1 MKTGIAVATVIVLGL
16 IAIACG
22 EQPAP
27 GPSPEGTAVHSST
40 PVPSTTVPSSESA
53 SASTRETQT
62 QGGAGG
68 ASPTATPEPLLPGI
82 TSGALDHVRLD
93 LGDGIAVA
101 FADDPG
107 LGRVAY
113 VTHVP
118 SGAQAVLD
126 TEGNVKERHDS
137 PDKDGGLLDAV
148 LGDAEAMAHIRSGL
162 GYDGDLPGN
171 PIADWLDVMRF
182 NGLEFHLASG
192 EPQLNQSQLGTVLY
206 RVAFKLD
213 ANWLPSEYQIQDGDA
228 ALLEPGT
235 AIHSANGYGP
245 SLRLA
250 AVVNDA
256 ILLYESSPQGPDP
269 IGPAVREALN
279 NIAKDPMARIAER
292 VPGFG
297 GAFRDSSH
305 NIVYIYLQDASMQEE
320 AERALTKEF
329 GPDFFKGREVQVL
342 EGEYS
347 MDHLAAWYESVKDVA
362 WQVPGISW
370 SDLDEGKNRIE
381 IGMYPRRGG
390 REEMEAALAI
400 VDVPRGAI
408 VIEVGCKGISPWP
421 LDVGEPPDEVF
432 LSAIDYSL
440 EVVPQAAYG
449 ETVGLKLS
457 LRNVSGEPVSF
468 YLGGRP
474 PYDFVVS
481 TAEGEQVWRWKCA
494 KITLLPLDSETLA
507 PGEELEFIGEWEQVD
522 NRGGAVPPGAYLV
535 RGVLDLDWPEKLVTG
550 AHGLE
555 VLR

>member
-1 MKTGIAVATVIVLGL
+1 MHT
-16 IAIACG
+16 
-22 EQPAP
+22 P
-27 GPSPEGTAVHSST
+27 T

-53 SASTRETQT
+53 NASTRETQT

-68 ASPTATPEPLLPGI
+68 TIPIATPEPLLPGG
-82 TSGALDHVRLD
+82 TSGAPEHVRLN
-93 LGDGIAVA
+93 LADGIAVA

-126 TEGNVKERHDS
+126 AEGNVTERHDS
-137 PDKDGGLLDAV
+137 PDKNGGLLDAV
-148 LGDAEAMAHIRSGL
+148 LGDADAMAHIQRGL
-162 GYDGDLPGN
+162 VYDGELPRN

-182 NGLEFHLASG
+182 NGLEYHLASG
-192 EPQLNQSQLGTVLY
+192 EPQLDQSQLGTVLY
-206 RVAFKLD
+206 RVAFNLD
-213 ANWLPSEYQIQDGDA
+213 ANWLPSEYQIQHGDA
-228 ALLEPGT
+228 AFLEPGT
-235 AIHSANGYGP
+235 VIHSVNGYDP
-245 SLRLA
+245 SLSLA
-250 AVVNDA
+250 AVVNDG
-256 ILLYESSPQGPDP
+256 ILLYESPPQGPDP
-269 IGPAVREALN
+269 IEPAVREALK

-297 GAFRDSSH
+297 GAFRDSSQ

-320 AERALTKEF
+320 AERALTDVF
-329 GPDFFKGREVQVL
+329 GPDFLEGREVQVL

-347 MDHLAAWYESVKDVA
+347 MDHLAAWYKSVMNVA

-370 SDLDEGKNRIE
+370 SDLDERKNRIE

-390 REEMEAALAI
+390 REEIEAALAR

-408 VIEVGCKGISPWP
+408 VIEIGCGQRA
-421 LDVGEPPDEVF
+421 LDLGEPPDEVF
-432 LSAIDYSL
+432 LSAVDYSL

-457 LRNVSGEPVSF
+457 LRNVSDEPVRF

-494 KITLLPLDSETLA
+494 KFTLQPLDSETLA

-522 NRGGAVPPGAYLV
+522 NRGEAVPPRAYLV
-535 RGVLDLDWPEKLVTG
+535 RGVLDLDWPEKLVTE
-550 AHGLE
+550 ARGLE